1 MQVKDL
7 TPRQRRLIE
16 GRTIPDVLIA
26 ERIGIAPREIRTLR
40 KQLELEVAH
49 GRDTD
54 ERVE

>member
-16 GRTIPDVLIA
+16 GRTIPDALIA
-26 ERIGIAPREIRTLR
+26 ERLGIAPREIRTLR
-40 KQLELEVAH
+40 KQLSLEVAH

>member
-16 GRTIPDVLIA
+16 GRAISDVLIA

-40 KQLELEVAH
+40 KQLSLEVAH

-54 ERVE
+54 KRVE